1 MLMNSKV
8 IEKLAHTILYFGF
21 VVGVVAVYMA
31 RASGHG
37 QLLIVIILV
46 AYYLIWGFS
55 YHSARKDLS
64 ARVAAEY
71 LVISLIALLAA
82 FIIFAS

>member
-1 MLMNSKV
+1 MNSKV

-37 QLLIVIILV
+37 QLLLV

>member
-1 MLMNSKV
+1 MNSRL

-31 RASGHG
+31 HASGHG

-55 YHSARKDLS
+55 YHSAKKDLS
-64 ARVAAEY
+64 IRLVLEY
-71 LVISLIALLAA
+71 LIISLIALLAA
-82 FIIFAS
+82 FIVFAS

>member
-1 MLMNSKV
+1 MNSKLV
-8 IEKLAHTILYFGF
+8 EKLAHTILYFGF
-21 VVGVVAVYMA
+21 VVGVVAVYAA
-31 RASGHG
+31 RASSHG

-55 YHSARKDLS
+55 YHSAKKDLS
-64 ARVAAEY
+64 AGLAVEY
-71 LVISLIALLAA
+71 LIISLIALLAA

>member
-1 MLMNSKV
+1 MNSKL

-21 VVGVVAVYMA
+21 VVGVAAVYMA

-46 AYYLIWGFS
+46 VYYLIWGFS
-55 YHSARKDLS
+55 YHSAKKDLS
-64 ARVAAEY
+64 LRLAAEY
-71 LVISLIALLAA
+71 LIISLIALLAA